1 MKLYAIV
8 EQNQNRNSGAISVP
22 FCLDSYDE
30 AMKKVK
36 ELALSLLPQKAPK
49 GSNFPWL
56 SAALDDLVDNERE
69 CRVEA
74 SSGNFVFSFSH
85 VPSGIR
91 FQETGGTNIQWTVRE
106 IGSIQLGKTSMA
118 DIADGYNYELVR
130 TSVLYSLRDRY
141 PGLDERPSLCRNSL
155 TTWPVAPTKI
165 LEWAAMRTGVST
177 RRSGPWR
184 MKSVRFARRN
194 TELSTRGLPFLAGLT
209 FRQTE
214 KRQKFVLE
222 PIVRCRPLTGGYKN
236 HLFLLCIEYPQ
247 SHLRR

>member
-1 MKLYAIV
+1 MRLTTKEMQDFKALFVKYCQQEASLGHCEFQKRGDFFMKLYAIV

-141 PGLDERPSLCRNSL
+141 PGLDE
-155 TTWPVAPTKI
+155 T
-165 LEWAAMRTGVST
+165 
-177 RRSGPWR
+177 
-184 MKSVRFARRN
+184 
-194 TELSTRGLPFLAGLT
+194 
-209 FRQTE
+209 
-214 KRQKFVLE
+214 
-222 PIVRCRPLTGGYKN
+222 
-236 HLFLLCIEYPQ
+236 PQ
-247 SHLRR
+247 SVQELIDNLASRAYKDIGVGCDEDWSVDEAFRTMANEVRQICEAEY

>member
-118 DIADGYNYELVR
+118 DIADGYKLRVSPHIR
-130 TSVLYSLRDRY
+130 PVLPAGPLSR
-141 PGLDERPSLCRNSL
+141 PGRNA
-155 TTWPVAPTKI
+155 PVC
-165 LEWAAMRTGVST
+165 
-177 RRSGPWR
+177 
-184 MKSVRFARRN
+184 
-194 TELSTRGLPFLAGLT
+194 AGT
-209 FRQTE
+209 
-214 KRQKFVLE
+214 
-222 PIVRCRPLTGGYKN
+222 
-236 HLFLLCIEYPQ
+236 H
-247 SHLRR
+247 

>member
-85 VPSGIR
+85 VQSGIR

-141 PGLDERPSLCRNSL
+141 PGLDETPRSVQELIDNLASRAYKDIGVGCDEDWS
-155 TTWPVAPTKI
+155 VDEAF
-165 LEWAAMRTGVST
+165 RT
-177 RRSGPWR
+177 
-184 MKSVRFARRN
+184 MANEVRQICEA
-194 TELSTRGLPFLAGLT
+194 
-209 FRQTE
+209 
-214 KRQKFVLE
+214 
-222 PIVRCRPLTGGYKN
+222 
-236 HLFLLCIEYPQ
+236 EY
-247 SHLRR
+247 